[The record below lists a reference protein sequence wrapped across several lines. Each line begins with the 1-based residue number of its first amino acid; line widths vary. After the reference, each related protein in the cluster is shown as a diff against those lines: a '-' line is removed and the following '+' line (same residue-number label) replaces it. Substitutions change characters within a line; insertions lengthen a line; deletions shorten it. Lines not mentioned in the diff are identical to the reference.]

1 MINKYTQ
8 FQKDTS
14 LKDFSLQYLTIG
26 LLGEVGEFANEIKK
40 LERDDNNIL
49 DNDRKNKIRL
59 ELGDTM
65 WYIFGIC
72 NKLNIDFNDILKD
85 NILKLSK

>member
-49 DNDRKNKIRL
+49 DNDRKNKIR
-59 ELGDTM
+59 
-65 WYIFGIC
+65 
-72 NKLNIDFNDILKD
+72 
-85 NILKLSK
+85 